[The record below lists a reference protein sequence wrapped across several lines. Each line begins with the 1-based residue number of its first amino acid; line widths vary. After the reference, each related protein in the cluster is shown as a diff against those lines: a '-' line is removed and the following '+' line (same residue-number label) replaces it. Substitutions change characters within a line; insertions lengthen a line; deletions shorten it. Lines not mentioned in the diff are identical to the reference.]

1 MMNGIVW
8 ETNHSGKL
16 KGMKSIGT
24 CCANNKFCLARQK
37 DKDGVCCHCY
47 ANTYMKMRKSLKE
60 HLIENGEILKSK
72 ILQGNEIP
80 VTNDLIYRFEAFGDL
95 ENETQLIN
103 YVNICNKNQHT
114 KFGLWTKNYAIC
126 DRVFNKNGIA
136 KPDNL
141 SLIVSSLKM
150 NEAIKLDMERYWFVD
165 HIFTVYD
172 KNYIKANNVDINC
185 GAKSCLGCQTCYHRS
200 TEFYVN
206 EKLK

>member
-16 KGMKSIGT
+16 KWINSIGA
-24 CCANNKFCLARQK
+24 CCAKTKFCLARMK

-126 DRVFNKNGIA
+126 DRVFNKKGIA

-141 SLIVSSLKM
+141 SLVVSSLKM

-185 GAKSCLGCQTCYHRS
+185 GAKSCLRC
-200 TEFYVN
+200 
-206 EKLK
+206 

>member
-24 CCANNKFCLARQK
+24 CCVNNKFCLARQK

-60 HLIENGEILKSK
+60 HLIKNGEILKSK

-103 YVNICNKNQHT
+103 YVNICNRNPYT

-126 DRVFNKNGIA
+126 DRVFNKKGIA
-136 KPDNL
+136 KPENL

-150 NEAIKLDMERYWFVD
+150 NEPIELDMERYWFVD
-165 HIFTVYD
+165 HVFTVYD
-172 KNYIKANNVDINC
+172 KNYIKVNDVGINC
-185 GAKSCLGCQTCYHRS
+185 GAKSCLVCQTCYHRN

>member
-47 ANTYMKMRKSLKE
+47 ANTYMKMRKALKD
-60 HLIENGEILKSK
+60 HLIGNGEILKSK
-72 ILQGNEIP
+72 ILQGSEIP
-80 VTNDLIYRFEAFGDL
+80 VTNDLIYRFEAFGDI

-103 YVNICNKNQHT
+103 YVNICNRNPYT
-114 KFGLWTKNYAIC
+114 AFGLWTKNYAIC
-126 DRVFNKNGIA
+126 DRVFNKKGIA

-172 KNYIKANNVDINC
+172 KNYIKAKII
-185 GAKSCLGCQTCYHRS
+185 LR
-200 TEFYVN
+200 
-206 EKLK
+206 